1 MPYIPQ
7 RRFRPGG
14 FYRFGNYTPPTPPP
28 TPPRPSGS
36 ATGRVG
42 VQPSAQERAAI
53 EARQNAARLQQRGV
67 GGGRGGNVV
76 APELAYR
83 GEQMR
88 RPVKPVNFNP
98 EGQGVLSRWVTDDVF
113 GPANPIIQAIRNFVA
128 PEPGTERG
136 QVSSF
141 LNESLPEEFLGVG
154 LQGPGRLT
162 DMIDAIVHGLTNFAA
177 PGSSAYTFEGRGGGG
192 LQGAGFG
199 AGAGGGGEELPYGGD
214 QYAATEASGTSRKPS
229 EMTWE
234 AYLDDLAG
242 RGLPDYFSLLDQG
255 MGAGGGGGGGGLNFG
270 GFGGGGSP
278 ADLAFWLDSLRW
290 LIGGG

>member
-1 MPYIPQ
+1 M
-7 RRFRPGG
+7 
-14 FYRFGNYTPPTPPP
+14 YRFGNYTPPPVKKAAPMGKAP
-28 TPPRPSGS
+28 ARAP
-36 ATGRVG
+36 ATRDLST
-42 VQPSAQERAAI
+42 QPHRITAAGTQ
-53 EARQNAARLQQRGV
+53 AYQAASRLQGQ
-67 GGGRGGNVV
+67 GGGRGGQVV
-76 APELAYR
+76 DPRLAAQ

-88 RPVKPVNFNP
+88 QPVSPMNFNP
-98 EGQGVLSRWVTDDVF
+98 EGQGVLSRWVTDAVF

-192 LQGAGFG
+192 LQGGGFG

-234 AYLDDLAG
+234 AYLDDLAQ
-242 RGLPDYFSLLDQG
+242 RGLPEYFSTLGQDVALG
-255 MGAGGGGGGGGLNFG
+255 GGGLAGGGLAGGGGGGGGFNFG
-270 GFGGGGSP
+270 GFDPSDP
-278 ADLAFWLDSLRW
+278 AFWLDSLRW
-290 LIGGG
+290 LIG